1 MESLHLAARAKGNTG
16 SGRILLFP
24 MEDQQSLIAVISGT
38 EVHFLQITYRVQLAS
53 ASLGPIRRA
62 ALVSSSLLGVLL
74 PAHSVCTCLCI
85 VCKVAFAK
93 KLPATPLCVSP
104 RAFPHVRP

>member
-24 MEDQQSLIAVISGT
+24 MDEDLDQLGLIAISGT
-38 EVHFLQITYRVQLAS
+38 EVHLLQMTYRVQLAS

-62 ALVSSSLLGVLL
+62 ALLPSSLLGVLS
-74 PAHSVCTCLCI
+74 PARSVCTGICI
-85 VCKVAFAK
+85 V
-93 KLPATPLCVSP
+93 
-104 RAFPHVRP
+104 